1 MKNFPLKNWLPYS
14 GGQFYREQ
22 LGKNDIVNESVI
34 FLQVTPNSLGKL
46 ALVALKPHFEPL
58 RQIILFSIT
67 LPDGKRS
74 VNNDIDLGV
83 LANVNI
89 IDIKI

>member
-1 MKNFPLKNWLPYS
+1 MKM
-14 GGQFYREQ
+14 
-22 LGKNDIVNESVI
+22 
-34 FLQVTPNSLGKL
+34 L
-46 ALVALKPHFEPL
+46 ALVALKPYFEPL
-58 RQIILFSIT
+58 REIILFSIT

-89 IDIKI
+89 TDIKNMNEVMLLNN

>member
-1 MKNFPLKNWLPYS
+1 MILLMKVLP
-14 GGQFYREQ
+14 
-22 LGKNDIVNESVI
+22 
-34 FLQVTPNSLGKL
+34 
-46 ALVALKPHFEPL
+46 LVALKPYFEPL
-58 RQIILFSIT
+58 REIILFSIT

-74 VNNDIDLGV
+74 VNNDIGLGV